1 MMKKIL
7 MALVTILLV
16 SVVVVVPR
24 IVKTDKSSETTT
36 FGKTSANVSESSVKK
51 TITSTLPE
59 NETVVEVS
67 AKDGKLSWTEV
78 DGVSSYSIYRSSSK
92 DGSYQKIG
100 VATENS
106 YTDESAIPGITY
118 YYKYGYELPQNDT
131 EESLTSSSDTTKSLP
146 EKQIN
151 TYPSK
156 TTHKNTTKTYT
167 TTYKTTA
174 RVTTTKARVTYTNP
188 PTSAKKVTGFEQHML
203 DIMNAEREK
212 VGAPAL
218 SFNPEL
224 TRLAQ
229 IRAAEL
235 ATRYD
240 AAHNRP
246 DGRGWYTVFDDN
258 NFWYVSAGEN
268 IAYGQPS
275 SDAVI
280 RTWIE
285 SPGHY
290 ANIVST
296 KFGHVG
302 LACYEKNGVLYWEQ
316 LFTD

>member
-1 MMKKIL
+1 MKKII
-7 MALVTILLV
+7 MAFITIFLV

-24 IVKTDKSSETTT
+24 VVKTDKSPETTALE
-36 FGKTSANVSESSVKK
+36 KASDNIIESSIKK

-92 DGSYQKIG
+92 DGDYQKIG

-106 YTDESAIPGITY
+106 YTDQSAIPGITY

-131 EESLTSSSDTTKSLP
+131 EDNSTSSDTTTTVATQ
-146 EKQIN
+146 KQTN
-151 TYPSK
+151 PSK
-156 TTHKNTTKTYT
+156 TTYKNTTSKVYT
-167 TTYKTTA
+167 TAYRTTA
-174 RVTTTKARVTYTNP
+174 KVTTTKARVTYTNP

-203 DIMNAEREK
+203 DIMNAERKK

-296 KFGHVG
+296 NFGHVG

>member
-1 MMKKIL
+1 MKKII
-7 MALVTILLV
+7 MAFITIFLV

-24 IVKTDKSSETTT
+24 VVKTDKSPETTALE
-36 FGKTSANVSESSVKK
+36 KASDNIIESSIKK

-92 DGSYQKIG
+92 DGDYQKIG

-106 YTDESAIPGITY
+106 YTDQSAIPGITY

-131 EESLTSSSDTTKSLP
+131 EDNSTSSDMTTTVATQ
-146 EKQIN
+146 KQTN
-151 TYPSK
+151 PSK
-156 TTHKNTTKTYT
+156 TTYKNTTSKVYT
-167 TTYKTTA
+167 TAYRTTA
-174 RVTTTKARVTYTNP
+174 KVTTTKARVTYTNP

-203 DIMNAEREK
+203 DIMNAERKK

-296 KFGHVG
+296 NFGHVG